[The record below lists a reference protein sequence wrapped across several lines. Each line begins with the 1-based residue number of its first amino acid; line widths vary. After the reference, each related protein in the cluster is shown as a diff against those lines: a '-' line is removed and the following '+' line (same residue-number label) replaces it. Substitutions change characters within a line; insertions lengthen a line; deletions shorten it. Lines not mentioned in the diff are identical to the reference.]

1 VELDDLIERLLHGS
15 LSPETAVWHAGLS
28 EWVKAT
34 TIPEIVSQLPP
45 PLPPAE
51 LPTPDPDHPPPLES
65 VEGNDI
71 EDDDDRPAEGV
82 SFEPPE
88 GMVALTAQARR
99 RRRHRHHV
107 RGSEPRWDLLAIL
120 AVALIVLVMVLW
132 RMFRQGDAI
141 PSGIVGAAL
150 YVESTTWLST

>member
-65 VEGNDI
+65 VEVEDSE
-71 EDDDDRPAEGV
+71 EDDG
-82 SFEPPE
+82 SPPE
-88 GMVALTAQARR
+88 GVLFEPLDGAASLEAQPRR
-99 RRRHRHHV
+99 RRRHRHRA

-141 PSGIVGAAL
+141 PSGIVGAAVH
-150 YVESTTWLST
+150 VESTTWLST